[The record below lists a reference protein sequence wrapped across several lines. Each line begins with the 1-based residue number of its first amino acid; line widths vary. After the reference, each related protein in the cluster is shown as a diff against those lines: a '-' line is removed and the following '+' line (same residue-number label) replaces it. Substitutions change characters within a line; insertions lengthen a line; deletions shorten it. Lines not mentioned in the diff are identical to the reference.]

1 MSVSCVILNPLEKR
15 SDYVRFR
22 PGSRL
27 LALDDDEAAPH
38 PPEAKVYHYV
48 QHV

>member
-1 MSVSCVILNPLEKR
+1 M

-38 PPEAKVYHYV
+38 PPEAKVTMSSMSEH
-48 QHV
+48 Q